1 MNLGFPDSSP
11 AAASTS
17 GSINPDAVLG
27 NRAHRWSDLDDD
39 VFSSGCGGSCSPS
52 PKAPYCPSH
61 STSTAAATASTD
73 SPAPTAP
80 NTSLYCLTPTGQYK
94 PTLPVPADSSPGMIN
109 TSIFRVYIL
118 KISASILALSTTYI

>member
-17 GSINPDAVLG
+17 GSSNPDAVLG

-39 VFSSGCGGSCSPS
+39 VFSGGCGGSCSPS

-94 PTLPVPADSSPGMIN
+94 PTLPVPADSSPGMI
-109 TSIFRVYIL
+109 TH
-118 KISASILALSTTYI
+118 LSSGSTF